1 MATSRLRRKGAA
13 RLDKSHR
20 AANSRA
26 LPLPETIKTMPP
38 APYLSQVRKSYIG
51 RRAALA
57 FVWLAALL
65 LALPSPGGAATAG
78 TCTEADFATAVDRAG
93 AALRQFN
100 QENAPK
106 VTAALKQLQEKRGWS
121 DQELEAKAITFLHS
135 AEIAA
140 LDERANELLTKI
152 DELGEVTGQ
161 PDCTRLPELEQ
172 SGRDLLATMREK
184 TRLTEAGIAAAMA
197 KSEVAKT
204 TDDARAPQPEA
215 KPTKPRTDTAEKNAA
230 APTPVPAPV
239 KRQPAAAAAP
249 PTPGGPSW
257 STATSPAPRDDLVAL
272 QGHTATGES
281 IPPPATSEP
290 PGNDARGY
298 SIDEIKAATRGFF
311 GTISTNLAGVIEYA
325 FSNYGR
331 PSAYVLGS
339 EGGGAF
345 LAGARYGKG
354 TLFMRAGGQQQVYWH
369 GPSVGYDFGA
379 EGSRTLFL
387 IYKLESAKDLFR
399 RYGGLDG
406 SAYVLGGVG
415 LTVLKGGPVLM
426 APIRTGVGLRLGANI
441 GYVRFTRHATW
452 NPF

>member
-1 MATSRLRRKGAA
+1 
-13 RLDKSHR
+13 
-20 AANSRA
+20 
-26 LPLPETIKTMPP
+26 
-38 APYLSQVRKSYIG
+38 
-51 RRAALA
+51 
-57 FVWLAALL
+57 
-65 LALPSPGGAATAG
+65 
-78 TCTEADFATAVDRAG
+78 
-93 AALRQFN
+93 
-100 QENAPK
+100 
-106 VTAALKQLQEKRGWS
+106 
-121 DQELEAKAITFLHS
+121 
-135 AEIAA
+135 
-140 LDERANELLTKI
+140 
-152 DELGEVTGQ
+152 
-161 PDCTRLPELEQ
+161 
-172 SGRDLLATMREK
+172 MREK

-204 TDDARAPQPEA
+204 TDDAHAPQPEA

-230 APTPVPAPV
+230 GPTPVPAPV

-387 IYKLESAKDLFR
+387 IYKLESAEDLFR

-426 APIRTGVGLRLGANI
+426 A
-441 GYVRFTRHATW
+441 
-452 NPF
+452 